1 MKKVFFIFCIC
12 ISVHVVAQQNNYT
25 AANAHSHNDYEQPH
39 PFYEAWQNDFGSIEA
54 DIFLHHGKLL
64 VAHEARELMSNRSLD
79 SLYLKPLQAAIEK
92 NKGYPY
98 SDQHKQL
105 QLLIDIKSDSVATI
119 NKLIEVLNNY
129 PAILHCHAIK
139 ITISGNRPAPEN
151 FVTYPSYIYFDG
163 VVSRNYSAKALSKI
177 VMLSDNFRNYS
188 AWNGSDT
195 VNGKDRQRLSDAVQK
210 AHALKK
216 KIRFWNAPDSENS
229 WQVFMRLKVDYINTD
244 HIKEL
249 ATFLNDPGKK

>member
-1 MKKVFFIFCIC
+1 MHVF
-12 ISVHVVAQQNNYT
+12 AQHNNYT
-25 AANAHSHNDYEQPH
+25 VANGHSHNDYEQPH
-39 PFYEAWQNDFGSIEA
+39 PFYEAWQNGFGSIEA
-54 DIFLHHGKLL
+54 DIFFHDGKLL
-64 VAHEARELMSNRSLD
+64 VAHEARELNINRSLD
-79 SLYLKPLQAAIEK
+79 SLYLKPLQTVIEK

-98 SDQHKQL
+98 TDTHKQL
-105 QLLIDIKSDSVATI
+105 QLLIDVKSDFVATL

-210 AHALKK
+210 AHAL
-216 KIRFWNAPDSENS
+216 
-229 WQVFMRLKVDYINTD
+229 
-244 HIKEL
+244 
-249 ATFLNDPGKK
+249 